1 LRIRP
6 MSEADLPQ
14 VVAGWNSVLI
24 HDQVSVDGLRHAI
37 LGDPNYEPEGVLVAE
52 DDGGEVLGL
61 SACVVRRTVEGKDGQ
76 GSDWEF
82 DVGFL
87 KAFFVVDGAD
97 GQRAAAELLEAS
109 EAFCRQAD
117 KRVVRLTL
125 YSYHYLFPGLD
136 LRYERLREVMARHG
150 YRDIATIEDVAVDL
164 RGEEI
169 AARLERSR
177 RRAGADAEVLTW
189 EPGLLPMMRPFVE
202 EGQAPHWFPVGWEA
216 HYSQADET
224 VLVLR
229 CGREIIGWAR
239 FWPGKPRAG
248 FGPVLVLPRER
259 GKGYGALLLL
269 ECMSR
274 AHARGSR
281 RMTAGWANTGFYV
294 SQGWSIVRRYAV
306 FRKELA
312 T

>member
-1 LRIRP
+1 

-14 VVAGWNSVLI
+14 VVAAWNSVLI
-24 HDQVSVDGLRHAI
+24 HDQVSVDHLRHAV
-37 LGDPNYEPEGVLVAE
+37 LGDPNYEPEGVVVAE
-52 DDGGEVLGL
+52 SDGGRVPGL
-61 SACVVRRTVEGKDGQ
+61 SACIVRRTVEGKDGQ
-76 GSDWEF
+76 GADWEF

-87 KAFFVVDGAD
+87 KAFFVADGAD
-97 GQRAAAELLEAS
+97 AQRTAAELLEAS
-109 EAFCRQAD
+109 EAFCRQAG
-117 KRVVRLTL
+117 KRAVQLTL
-125 YSYHYLFPGLD
+125 YSHHYFFPGLD
-136 LRYERLREVMARHG
+136 LRYERLREIVARHG

-164 RGEEI
+164 RAEEI

-189 EPGLLPMMRPFVE
+189 EPSLVPMMRPFVE
-202 EGQAPHWFPVGWEA
+202 EGRVPHWFPVGWEA
-216 HYSQADET
+216 HYSQPDET

-229 CGREIIGWAR
+229 RDREIIGWAR

-248 FGPVLVLPRER
+248 FGPILVLPRER
-259 GKGYGALLLL
+259 DKGYGALLLL

-274 AHARGSR
+274 AQAQGSQ
-281 RMTAGWANTGFYV
+281 RMAAGWANTGFYV